1 MAGPGPRLAGAGASP
16 SPWDDTTVL
25 DAIEA
30 VNWARIPGPADWY
43 RPDLAAFGLRALAT
57 ATGLVQAARAGSVLA
72 GGGLVHDH
80 SGGVFP
86 AVVTAAPILLAIAR
100 HGHSEAGTTALGL
113 LDDALAFATHDRH
126 TRVATPYAEAVA
138 ICCALADRLRGAADL
153 LAASGRGGKWLL
165 AEAAEHWRFDVQESE
180 ADGDDAVV
188 LGTLAGRFP
197 AEGPQTVELHLAGR
211 VTPLEQV
218 ALHYRPEDGSPDA
231 CLHVTGVRPSE
242 LAPPA
247 VLLPARCAPGAVAL

>member
-1 MAGPGPRLAGAGASP
+1 M
-16 SPWDDTTVL
+16 L

-30 VNWARIPGPADWY
+30 VDWARIPGPAGWY
-43 RPDLAAFGLRALAT
+43 RPDLAASGLRALAT

-100 HGHSEAGTTALGL
+100 HGHPEAGATALGL

-126 TRVATPYAEAVA
+126 TRVATPYAEAVP
-138 ICCALADRLRGAADL
+138 ICCALADQLRGSTDL
-153 LAASGRGGKWLL
+153 LATSWLEGKHLR
-165 AEAAEHWRFDVQESE
+165 ADAAEHWRFDVHEIIAGS
-180 ADGDDAVV
+180 DGDGA
-188 LGTLAGRFP
+188 LAFGALAGRFP
-197 AEGPQTVELHLAGR
+197 DDGPQAAELHLCGR

-218 ALHYRPEDGSPDA
+218 ALHYPPEDGSPDA
-231 CLHVTGVRPSE
+231 CLHITGVRPRE

-247 VLLPARCAPGAVAL
+247 VLFPARCAPGPVAR